1 MHLKERTE
9 LPAGRQAF
17 SNSLTEK
24 QCPSGSTPVYPTW
37 HVTQMSQIHL
47 LIFDECH
54 HARSRHPYNRIMQQF
69 YHAQVRL
76 WLGLAAGWGPP
87 PMKALP

>member
-1 MHLKERTE
+1 MPTRLQST
-9 LPAGRQAF
+9 L
-17 SNSLTEK
+17 
-24 QCPSGSTPVYPTW
+24 GSTLVSPTW
-37 HVTQMSQIHL
+37 HVAQMSQIHL

-76 WLGLAAGWGPP
+76 RLGLAAG
-87 PMKALP
+87 